1 MTVDVDLGAL
11 YAAARQRITAVLQGV
26 PPEAA
31 TYPCA
36 ATPGW
41 TVHDVVAHVR
51 GITGDVRTGNL
62 AGVATDP
69 WTAAQ
74 VERHRDDPLPQLLT
88 DWAVD
93 AAPFEEFLTGP
104 HGEGAAR
111 AVIDVHAH
119 EHDIYGAVLPRAGDG
134 SRPALPDR
142 FAVWGLA
149 ALVDGFVE
157 RVREAGLDDVCVRAK
172 EGDVFG
178 VVGAPVT
185 LAASRFDLFRAM
197 LGRRSAAQVC
207 AFDWGGADAVPYLP
221 AFFVFNPRRD
231 PLVE

>member
-1 MTVDVDLGAL
+1 MTADVDLGAL
-11 YAAARQRITAVLQGV
+11 YAAARQRITAVLEDV
-26 PPEAA
+26 APEVA
-31 TYPCA
+31 TRLCA

-62 AGVATDP
+62 AGVTTDP

-74 VERHRDDPLPQLLT
+74 VERHRNDPLPQLLE

-93 AAPFEEFLTGP
+93 AAPFEAFLSGP
-104 HGEGAAR
+104 HGEGAGR
-111 AVIDVHAH
+111 AVIDLHAH
-119 EHDIYGAVLPRAGDG
+119 EHDIYGAVVPGAGCEI
-134 SRPALPDR
+134 RPALPEP
-142 FAVWGLA
+142 FVAWGLA
-149 ALVDGFVE
+149 ALVHGFAG
-157 RVREAGLDDVCVRAK
+157 RVREAGLDAVCVRTE

-178 VVGAPVT
+178 PVDAPVT
-185 LAASRFDLFRAM
+185 LAATRFELFRAM

-207 AFDWGGADAVPYLP
+207 AFDWVGADPTIYIP
-221 AFFVFNPRRD
+221 TFFVFNPRRD